1 MPGKHKYK
9 VNIADNKEVI
19 TNLIIEVSKLKDPT
33 NEEILKLIQKAPIKE
48 GKLLSKSQILN
59 AYRELKDK
67 RSVAFSADEEKRFFK
82 NIRKKRSRTI
92 SGVTPVTVLTK
103 PFPCPGKCIFCPNDV
118 RMPKSYLEDEPGAQ
132 RAAANMFD
140 PYYQTF
146 NRLVALRNIG
156 HPTDKAELIVLGGT
170 WTNYPEKYQI
180 WFIKKCFEA
189 MNDFEDYKG
198 AETLKVRTKLPLDTS
213 LLEEIRGESMKKT
226 YNQVIA
232 KALAARAVE
241 AQGETASWEEL
252 FVVQKKNERAKTRCV
267 GLVVETRPDEISEEE
282 LIRIRKLGGTK
293 IQIGVQSLDD
303 KVLEMN
309 RRGHDTATTRKAINL
324 IRQAGFK
331 IHIHWMPNLYGSN
344 PKKDVEDFKKLFE
357 DESIKPDELKVY
369 PCSLIESAEL
379 MSYFK
384 KGKWKPYSEEEL
396 NYVLSEVFKNIPRY
410 CRITRVIRDIP
421 STDIVEGNKKTN
433 FRQIVEQNLE
443 KVNVKSKDIRA
454 REIRGKKV
462 ELDDLELRVTEYET
476 TVSKEYFIEYV
487 TKDDEIAGFLRLS
500 LPKKA
505 PFLAEIRDS
514 AMIREVHVYGQS
526 VQIGTKREGRAQHIG
541 LGKNL
546 MKKAEE
552 IAKKEDFYKI
562 SVISSIGTREYYKKN
577 KFINI
582 SSGNLYQHK
591 KLN

>member
-1 MPGKHKYK
+1 MAKNNRYK
-9 VNIADNKEVI
+9 IDINVNSEVLVA
-19 TNLIIEVSKLKDPT
+19 LIDRVSKLEEPT
-33 NEEILKLIQKAPIKE
+33 NEDILKLIQKSPVKE

-59 AYRELKDK
+59 AYKKLKSQGELK
-67 RSVAFSADEEKRFFK
+67 FSEKREKNFYK
-82 NIRKKRSRTI
+82 NIRKKRIRTI

-118 RMPKSYLEDEPGAQ
+118 RMPKSYLADEPGAQ
-132 RAAANMFD
+132 RAATNRFD
-140 PYYQTF
+140 PYYQAF
-146 NRLVALRNIG
+146 NRLIALRNIG

-170 WTNYPEKYQI
+170 WTHYPEKYQI
-180 WFIKKCFEA
+180 WFIKRCFEA
-189 MNDFEDYKG
+189 MNAFEDYKG
-198 AETLKVRTKLPLDTS
+198 LEPLKVHAKLPLDAS
-213 LLEEIRGESMKKT
+213 LLEEIKGESMKKT

-232 KALAARAVE
+232 RALSTKALE
-241 AQGETASWEEL
+241 AQAETATWKEL
-252 FVVQKKNERAKTRCV
+252 FAEQKVNEKAKTRCV
-267 GLVVETRPDEISEEE
+267 GLVVETRPDEISKEE

-293 IQIGVQSLDD
+293 IQLGIQSLDD
-303 KVLEMN
+303 KVLEIN
-309 RRGHDTATTRKAINL
+309 KRGHDSATTRNAINL

-344 PKKDVEDFKKLFE
+344 PKKDVEDFKKLFT
-357 DESIKPDELKVY
+357 DKSIKPDELKVY

-384 KGKWKPYSEEEL
+384 KGKWIPYSEEEL
-396 NYVLSEVFKNIPRY
+396 NYVLAEVFKNIPRY

-433 FRQIVEQNLE
+433 FRQIVEQKLE
-443 KVNVKSKDIRA
+443 KVNVRSKDIRA

-462 ELDDLELRVTEYET
+462 VFEDLELKVTEYKT
-476 TVSKEYFIEYV
+476 KVSEEYFIEYV

-505 PFLAEIRDS
+505 PFLEEIQDS

-526 VQIGTKREGRAQHIG
+526 VQLGKKGEGKAQHIG

-552 IAKKEDFYKI
+552 ITKEESFKKI
-562 SVISSIGTREYYKKN
+562 SVISSVGTREYYEN
-577 KFINI
+577 NGF
-582 SSGNLYQHK
+582 SSLKAGDLYQHK
-591 KLN
+591 SL